1 MGNNLQCHIGESEE
15 EIIERIFSS
24 IPFNDIQVQEVYS
37 QYNDCMITC
46 EGGKDIE
53 LDYFK
58 YSTMINKIINKEN
71 NNCKLIHL
79 DYFDMLRK
87 IDQCILC
94 IGAIL
99 IYISKGSKEEKISLL
114 SDHYANYSGDYTK
127 EGISSFIMKIIK
139 ANTDICVC
147 ASDNGKE
154 SSKKMIEVYDDNR
167 KTKLANYIMMNYDL
181 LISKKNKGK
190 PKLNRRLTNELF
202 ELIFPLLK
210 GEFIRNWLSEEYE
223 KDRPK
228 VETNPCL
235 F

>member
-24 IPFNDIQVQEVYS
+24 IPFNDIQVQKVYS
-37 QYNDCMITC
+37 QYKDCLIINE
-46 EGGKDIE
+46 EGKEIE

-71 NNCKLIHL
+71 NKCKLIHL

-87 IDQCILC
+87 IDQSILC

-99 IYISKGSKEEKISLL
+99 IYISKGTKEEKISLL
-114 SDHYANYSGDYTK
+114 NDHYANYSGDYTK
-127 EGISSFIMKIIK
+127 EGILSFIKKIIK
-139 ANTDICVC
+139 ANTDICVN

-154 SSKKMIEVYDDNR
+154 SSKKMKEVYDDYR
-167 KTKLANYIMMNYDL
+167 KTKLANYIMLNYDL
-181 LISKKNKGK
+181 LISKKNQGK
-190 PKLNRRLTNELF
+190 ETLNKTLTNELF

-223 KDRPK
+223 KDKPK
-228 VETNPCL
+228 VETNTCL